1 MTSEPMTMARH
12 ATRMRDRIEESMK
25 GDMDVERTYW
35 FTAAQTRDLTRGT
48 LYVWCFRSRV
58 YAMCAGA
65 FV

>member
-1 MTSEPMTMARH
+1 
-12 ATRMRDRIEESMK
+12 MK

-48 LYVWCFRSRV
+48 LYVWWFRSRV
-58 YAMCAGA
+58 YAMCVGA